1 KNDLANTL
9 VSTLNHELRSL
20 LRVAWVDLGGQ
31 DAYVGSNAAL
41 ATIFELDLGLDVLI
55 AAALEQR
62 FDQHAIFFGDE
73 TAPDLAGT
81 REFVVVGVEFLVQ
94 HQEARHL
101 GGAQFGIGRQIGID
115 LLHAVADQVL
125 HFGLARQVDIPGI
138 GKPAPLGPVA
148 HGFEIDVDEGTHL
161 AAARP
166 KSNRLFDVGEE
177 LELVLDVLGGE
188 QAAVGELADI
198 LCPVDD
204 LELAVGIEIA
214 GVPRVIPAVSREGFS
229 RGLGVLV
236 VSLEQTRALD
246 LNFTVF
252 GDTDLDTRDGWPHRI
267 GAHLAVGL
275 NADEHRGFSGPV
287 QLLEVDA
294 DGAVE
299 L

>member
-1 KNDLANTL
+1 
-9 VSTLNHELRSL
+9 
-20 LRVAWVDLGGQ
+20 
-31 DAYVGSNAAL
+31 
-41 ATIFELDLGLDVLI
+41 
-55 AAALEQR
+55 
-62 FDQHAIFFGDE
+62 
-73 TAPDLAGT
+73 
-81 REFVVVGVEFLVQ
+81 
-94 HQEARHL
+94 
-101 GGAQFGIGRQIGID
+101 
-115 LLHAVADQVL
+115 
-125 HFGLARQVDIPGI
+125 
-138 GKPAPLGPVA
+138 
-148 HGFEIDVDEGTHL
+148 
-161 AAARP
+161 
-166 KSNRLFDVGEE
+166 
-177 LELVLDVLGGE
+177 
-188 QAAVGELADI
+188 ELADI

-229 RGLGVLV
+229 RRLGVLV

-299 L
+299 LEEIGADGLAGRVRHTHATHAQSVAQRPIDQQIAHGVLEPIEETDV